1 MTTQTAG
8 SGHDE
13 VCRSLDLALDLERRI
28 HFAGF
33 QNDIPLIRLL
43 RLENVGDEP
52 LLNLSVEIGLAGGFS
67 LPWKAHVE
75 RLEPGEIWNLHD
87 LDILLDRDQLAGRS
101 EREKTACRVVVRS
114 EADGRELLDRSWPVD
129 VLPIN
134 EWPGLSSL
142 PELLAAFSLPNS
154 GEVQDLLAAVRN
166 VLASREQRDAVDGY
180 QTHDAR
186 RVRDLV
192 EACWTVLADL
202 ELGYV
207 AGLASFEAEGQ
218 RIRLPSEILER
229 RQGNCL
235 DLTLLAVALL
245 EAAGLNALVVLFED
259 HALPAV
265 WLMEDSF
272 AEPAMQEGAR
282 LTQRVRLGEI
292 LVFESTLV
300 TAGRGAS
307 LDDAV
312 SRAESELIQ
321 AGRFHTAIDLAACR
335 RRRIRPLSTRAH
347 GLLPSDAETEV
358 VPERA
363 TSATARASAPE
374 PSPAGPPHTQENGT
388 PRIEGWKRRL
398 LDISLRNR
406 LINFRPTKRSL
417 PILTHRLSELEDAL
431 AGGGAFEIHP
441 APDLLGD
448 ASPRSPALH
457 RQMSGEDLL
466 GAYLEAELAAGRLRS
481 DLTAEELVHRLV
493 QIYRAARLSLEE
505 SGANTLF
512 LALGFVRWS
521 DPDRPDVER
530 KSPLVLVPV
539 QLERRRG
546 GLAFRLSASDDE
558 ARINVTLLEK
568 LKQDHGIVIEGLD
581 PLPED
586 EAGID
591 LTAVFGKVRA
601 ALKDL
606 ARWDIAEEAWLGL
619 FSFAKFLMWR
629 DLEERSADL
638 MQNPV
643 VRHLVERPTEAFEG
657 GLPAEEPEVRWPPSE
672 VFCPLDADASQLSA
686 ILAAAKG
693 ASFVLE
699 GPPGTGKSQTITNLI
714 AQTLAEGKTVLF
726 VAEKRAALEV
736 VHRRLQQVGL
746 HPFCLELHSDKAKK
760 RDVLRQLEEAME
772 AQRPP
777 GMGDDGVPERL
788 ARVRDEL
795 DAFREALHRTHPLGI
810 SVQTALD
817 RVAGLGETELP
828 DPLPSVSP
836 ALTKPEFEDA
846 LEATED
852 LAAAMEDLVDLP
864 SRHPL
869 RGIGLAHEEAAK
881 RHALARDAG
890 GIAEVA
896 EALLAAR
903 RDLLTLLALAGTA
916 AESILDSRSGLRTLA
931 SMARLLERSPH
942 PTRVVL
948 ESEGWAALK
957 GRVEGLAERLE
968 NWIALRDDLLR
979 RWEGAFLED
988 STTKIEDELRR
999 AVHGLGLLRPF
1010 RLFRLRRRLASWS
1023 KTSWSPESLAD
1034 DLEKRSRYQ
1043 EEDRDLWGP
1052 GSPGRELLGELW
1064 TRGRPTPAN
1073 LHAVVAWAEQYRG
1086 AVAELLDSLEPPE
1099 RAEVHEHLVRLAI
1112 DRDEK
1117 DRAGILSPFRTTHD
1131 DLERRLEAF
1140 CEDFRVDEVT
1150 ALGAVDEPG
1159 FLGRL
1164 VERCGQ
1170 WRESVEELSP
1180 WCHWRHCVERAEAA
1194 GLGALAVA
1202 LGEAR
1207 IPPTQARRVAE
1218 HMLLTAWSQTVV
1230 GSDPVLS
1237 TFQPRTQDRRV
1248 ARFQKL
1254 DRAHLNW
1261 GRRQIQERLAERAP
1275 DLEGRLPES
1284 SEAGVLRRQLR
1295 LKRRHMPLRKLFEA
1309 IPHLLPRLKPCLLM
1323 SPLSV
1328 AQYLDPAFPPFDLVV
1343 FDEASQIP
1351 PWDAVG
1357 AIARGAHCVVVGDSK
1372 QLPPTTFFQAM
1383 EGEDVV
1389 ADDEILELES
1399 VLDECIAAGLPS
1411 KRLLW
1416 HYRSRHEDLIAF
1428 SNFHYYEGRLQTFP
1442 AAQAASPRLGV
1453 AFVHVEGG
1461 VYDRG
1466 GSRSNRVEAEVLVED
1481 LVARLR
1487 DPQEPEERKSI
1498 GVVTFSRAQQDLVED
1513 LLDAARA
1520 AHPEIDPYFG
1530 DEVDE
1535 PVFVKNLENVQGDE
1549 RTVMLF
1555 SVGYGPDSTG
1565 RIAMNFGPLN
1575 REGGERRLNV
1585 AVTRARE
1592 QLVVYA
1598 SLKAS
1603 DIDLSRTRATGA
1615 AHLKVFLDYAEKGP
1629 RAMAEALHGGEQ
1641 AASQSGLVEALSA
1654 ALREEGFEVREHMGS
1669 SSRRIPLAIRRPGE
1683 KDGYVLDVETD
1694 GAVWGGT
1701 LSARDRERLREQVLE
1716 SLGWRVERVWS
1727 LEWQTAPTRVLRR
1740 LVKAVSAEPEA
1751 DSLEEPDSPLEGAV
1765 TPDVSPEAP
1774 PPPAPPESATSPAS
1788 PSQTN
1793 RYEVCHFPD
1802 DVGGTREDFFS
1813 PRQDDALLR
1822 MIEKV
1827 LEVEAPLAFS
1837 ALCRRVAAPFGVLR
1851 TTGRVQVRVEGL
1863 VERLPQGVR
1872 PTQSDGFLW
1881 RPNQD
1886 PHEFTAWRA
1895 RGEED
1900 ESRRSADEI
1909 PREEMAAAL
1918 EDLLLRHG
1926 RVQEEDL
1933 LREAAR
1939 LLGFSRMGSRLSVRF
1954 RSALDGLVGRG
1965 GAERLDDGRV
1975 APPQTEPRRES
1986 EPT

>member
-8 SGHDE
+8 SGYEDAGGG
-13 VCRSLDLALDLERRI
+13 LDLALDLERRV

-43 RLENVGDEP
+43 RLENVGHDP
-52 LLNLSVEIGLAGGFS
+52 LLNLSVEVGLVGGFS
-67 LPWKAHVE
+67 LPWQAHID

-87 LDILLDRDQLAGRS
+87 LDILLDRDQLAERT
-101 EREKTACRVVVRS
+101 EREKTACRVVVKS
-114 EADGRELLDRSWPVD
+114 GDDGRELLDRSWPVD

-154 GEVQDLLAAVRN
+154 AEVQKLLAAVRT
-166 VLASREQRDAVDGY
+166 VLDSREQRDAVDGY
-180 QTHDAR
+180 QTRDPR

-192 EACWTVLADL
+192 DACWRVLADL
-202 ELGYV
+202 DLGYV
-207 AGLASFEAEGQ
+207 EGLASFETEGQ
-218 RIRLPSEILER
+218 RIRLPSEILEF

-235 DLTLLAVALL
+235 DLTLLATGLL
-245 EAAGLNALVVLFED
+245 EAAGLNPVIVLFDD
-259 HALPAV
+259 HALPGV
-265 WLMEDSF
+265 WLTEESF
-272 AEPAMQEGAR
+272 AEPAMQEGPR

-292 LVFESTLV
+292 LVFESTL
-300 TAGRGAS
+300 TAAGRGAN
-307 LDDAV
+307 LDAAV
-312 SRAESELIQ
+312 THAESELLRP
-321 AGRFHTAIDLAACR
+321 GRFHTAIDLAACR
-335 RRRIRPLSTRAH
+335 RRRIRPLSTRAP
-347 GLLPSDAETEV
+347 LPAQDEEETDSVLDAASGETGGESAV
-358 VPERA
+358 DACMA
-363 TSATARASAPE
+363 TPPYAPE
-374 PSPAGPPHTQENGT
+374 PVRLHDENGG

-406 LINFRPTKRSL
+406 LINFRPTKRSI
-417 PILTHRLSELEDAL
+417 PILTHRLSDLEDAL
-431 AGGGAFEIHP
+431 AGGGSFEIHA

-448 ASPRSPALH
+448 VSPRSPALH
-457 RQMSGEDLL
+457 RRLSGGEDLEN
-466 GAYLEAELAAGRLRS
+466 AFFEAELAAGRLRA
-481 DLTAEELVHRLV
+481 DLVSEELGHRLI

-521 DPDRPDVER
+521 DPERPDVER
-530 KSPLVLVPV
+530 KSPLVLMPV

-546 GLAFRLSASDDE
+546 GLAFRLSASDEE

-591 LTAVFGKVRA
+591 LGGVFRIVRT

-606 ARWDIAEEAWLGL
+606 ARWDLAEEAWLGL

-629 DLEERSADL
+629 DLQERSADL
-638 MQNPV
+638 IQNAV
-643 VRHLVERPTEAFEG
+643 VRHLVERPTEAFAG
-657 GLPAEEPEVRWPPSE
+657 GFPDGEPEDRWMPSE

-686 ILAAAKG
+686 VLAAAKG

-777 GMGDDGVPERL
+777 GNVDDGVPARL

-795 DAFREALHRTHPLGI
+795 DAFREALHRTHALGI
-810 SVQTALD
+810 SVQTALE
-817 RVAGLGETELP
+817 RMAALGKRELP
-828 DPLPSVSP
+828 EPLPSVVPTLS
-836 ALTKPEFEDA
+836 KVEFEEALDA
-846 LEATED
+846 VDD
-852 LAAAMEDLVDLP
+852 LAAAVEDLVDLP
-864 SRHPL
+864 SRHAL
-869 RGIGLAHEEAAK
+869 RGIGLTHDDAEM
-881 RHALARDAG
+881 RHGLVRDAS
-890 GIAEVA
+890 GIAEAA
-896 EALLAAR
+896 EALVSAR
-903 RDLLTLLALAGTA
+903 SDLLALLGVADSTPTTNTL
-916 AESILDSRSGLRTLA
+916 SSRSSLEILA
-931 SMARLLERSPH
+931 SLARLLEAPPH
-942 PTRVVL
+942 PTRALL
-948 ESEGWAALK
+948 ETEGWAALK

-968 NWIALRDDLLR
+968 GWIELRDDLSH
-979 RWEGAFLED
+979 RWEGVFLED
-988 STTKIEDELRR
+988 TTSTVRDDLQR
-999 AVHGLGLLRPF
+999 AVDGLRLLRPF
-1010 RLFRLRRRLASWS
+1010 RLYRLRRALASRS
-1023 KTSWSPESLAD
+1023 KTSWSPKTLLE
-1034 DLEKRSRYQ
+1034 DLEKRRRYQ
-1043 EEDRDLWGP
+1043 EEDSALWGP
-1052 GSPGRELLGELW
+1052 GSPGRELLGDLW
-1064 TRGRPTPAN
+1064 TRGRPAPKD
-1073 LHAVVAWAEQYRG
+1073 LHAVLSWTEAFRS
-1086 AVAELLDSLEPPE
+1086 AVAELVTALGRPDGS
-1099 RAEVHEHLVRLAI
+1099 EVSTRLIRLAVERGEEDAATI
-1112 DRDEK
+1112 PSALARF
-1117 DRAGILSPFRTTHD
+1117 RATHG
-1131 DLERRLEAF
+1131 DLARRLEAF
-1140 CEDFRVDEVT
+1140 RESFHADEAT
-1150 ALGAVDEPG
+1150 TLGAVDEPD

-1164 VERCGQ
+1164 VERCRG
-1170 WRESVEELSP
+1170 WRDAVDELPP
-1180 WCHWRHCVERAEAA
+1180 WCHWRHCVDRVEAA

-1202 LGEAR
+1202 VGEAR
-1207 IPPTQARRVAE
+1207 IPRAEARGVAE
-1218 HMLLTAWSQTVV
+1218 HMLLAAWSQAVET
-1230 GSDPVLS
+1230 SDPVLS
-1237 TFQPRTQDRRV
+1237 VFQPRTQDRRV
-1248 ARFQKL
+1248 ARFQEL
-1254 DRAHLNW
+1254 DRAHLKW
-1261 GRRQIQERLAERAP
+1261 GRRQIQRRLAERAP

-1284 SEAGVLRRQLR
+1284 SEAGILRRQLR

-1357 AIARGAHCVVVGDSK
+1357 AMARGAHCVVVGDSK
-1372 QLPPTTFFQAM
+1372 QLPPTTFFQAL
-1383 EGEDVV
+1383 EGDDAVD
-1389 ADDEILELES
+1389 DDEILELES
-1399 VLDECIAAGLPS
+1399 VLDECVAAGLPS
-1411 KRLLW
+1411 KQLLW

-1428 SNFHYYEGRLQTFP
+1428 SNYHYYEGRLQTFP
-1442 AAQAASPRLGV
+1442 AARAASPRLGV
-1453 AFVHVEGG
+1453 SFVHVEDG

-1466 GSRSNRVEAEVLVED
+1466 KARCNRVEAERLVDD

-1513 LLDAARA
+1513 LLDAARRS
-1520 AHPEIDPYFG
+1520 HPEIDPYFG

-1555 SVGYGPDSTG
+1555 SVGYGPDSGG

-1598 SLKAS
+1598 SLRAS

-1629 RAMAEALHGGEQ
+1629 RAMAEALHGAGSKAPE
-1641 AASQSGLVEALSA
+1641 SGLVAALSA
-1654 ALREEGFEVREHMGS
+1654 ALKDEGFHVCEFMGS
-1669 SSRRIPLAIRRPGE
+1669 SSRRIPLAVRRPGE
-1683 KDGYVLDVETD
+1683 DESYVLDVETD

-1701 LSARDRERLREQVLE
+1701 PSARDRERLREQVLE

-1727 LEWQTAPTRVLRR
+1727 LEWKASPKRVLRR
-1740 LVKAVSAEPEA
+1740 LVKAMSARPEDVSAEESEASPEN
-1751 DSLEEPDSPLEGAV
+1751 DEMV
-1765 TPDVSPEAP
+1765 TPTPESTSPPER
-1774 PPPAPPESATSPAS
+1774 PAPPS
-1788 PSQTN
+1788 PSESR
-1793 RYEVCHFPD
+1793 RYEVCRFPKED
-1802 DVGGTREDFFS
+1802 SGTREDFFS
-1813 PRQDDALLR
+1813 PRLDATLLR
-1822 MIEKV
+1822 MIENV
-1827 LEVEAPLAFS
+1827 LAVEAPLAFS
-1837 ALCRRVAAPFGVLR
+1837 ALCRRVAAPFGVAR
-1851 TTGRVQVRVEGL
+1851 TTGRVQARVEGL
-1863 VERLPQGVR
+1863 LDRLPEGVR
-1872 PTQSDGFLW
+1872 PIHRNEFLW
-1881 RPNQD
+1881 GPGQD
-1886 PHEFTAWRA
+1886 PNAFTAWRG
-1895 RGEED
+1895 RGEDD
-1900 ESRRSADEI
+1900 EARRSADEI
-1909 PREEMAAAL
+1909 PCEEVAAAM
-1918 EDLLLRHG
+1918 EDLLRRHG
-1926 RVQEEDL
+1926 HMQEKDL

-1939 LLGFSRMGSRLSVRF
+1939 LLGFSRMGSRLAVRF

-1965 GAERLDDGRV
+1965 GAHRLDDGRV
-1975 APPQTEPRRES
+1975 APPS
-1986 EPT
+1986 